1 MKALVYL
8 KRYKQ
13 SNRTFLYRR
22 KWQDFGEST
31 GMGLYITNEVCK
43 KLNHEL
49 EIQSNEGEGTKITI
63 YFN

>member
-1 MKALVYL
+1 MVYL

-13 SNRTFLYRR
+13 SNRAFYTGENGRI
-22 KWQDFGEST
+22 FGEST

-49 EIQSNEGEGTKITI
+49 DIQSNEGEGTKITI

>member
-1 MKALVYL
+1 
-8 KRYKQ
+8 
-13 SNRTFLYRR
+13 
-22 KWQDFGEST
+22 
-31 GMGLYITNEVCK
+31 MGLYITNEVCK